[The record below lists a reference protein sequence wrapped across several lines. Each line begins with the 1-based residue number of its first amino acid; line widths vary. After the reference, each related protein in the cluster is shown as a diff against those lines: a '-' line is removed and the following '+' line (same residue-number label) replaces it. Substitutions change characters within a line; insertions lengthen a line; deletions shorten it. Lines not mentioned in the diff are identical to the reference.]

1 MPLNPLF
8 TVSITACVLGT
19 LFAGLAWFMAKAP
32 GLSQLR
38 PFALSSVSGAAYAAC
53 NAALLSPITPEAG
66 VWMSRVSTLVAGC
79 HGASWFF
86 YRAKREGRSLTRLEE
101 GLVTIGLAFGAL
113 SLVPGAI
120 YGGPREHVVPWAGA
134 VYRDALATPL
144 GDACFAFYAC
154 SLLVPLSRSARAL
167 VAGDRSEV
175 ADVVGM
181 SALLVT
187 GVHDSLVAARVIP
200 MPYLLDVGYLVLVTS
215 VAVSLAARFRATTI
229 DLHATKAELVARERL
244 AALGEM
250 SAVVAHEVRNPVG
263 VIFNAVAML
272 RRVSPTDPKREELL
286 AMVEE
291 EAERLK
297 RMIANLLDFA
307 KPPNV
312 TLTEV
317 DVTKLLT
324 NVATS
329 ARLAGGVEGANP
341 IERDHPRDEV
351 VVVPPAKPVHVACDP
366 ELMRQALLNL
376 VQNALQAEGRARA
389 VELRAREDRESV
401 VIEVVDD
408 GDGVAEQD
416 RERIFLPFFTTRPT
430 GVGLGL
436 PVVSRVVEAHGGEL
450 AYRTTDGGGATFG
463 IRLPRRGARRRS

>member
-1 MPLNPLF
+1 
-8 TVSITACVLGT
+8 
-19 LFAGLAWFMAKAP
+19 
-32 GLSQLR
+32 
-38 PFALSSVSGAAYAAC
+38 
-53 NAALLSPITPEAG
+53 
-66 VWMSRVSTLVAGC
+66 
-79 HGASWFF
+79 
-86 YRAKREGRSLTRLEE
+86 
-101 GLVTIGLAFGAL
+101 VTIGLAFGAL

-167 VAGDRSEV
+167 VAGDRSEI

-401 VIEVVDD
+401 GIEVVDD

>member
-86 YRAKREGRSLTRLEE
+86 YRAKREGRSLTRLEG

-167 VAGDRSEV
+167 VAGDRSEI

-401 VIEVVDD
+401 GIEVVDD

>member
-86 YRAKREGRSLTRLEE
+86 YRAKREGRSLTRLEG

-401 VIEVVDD
+401 GIEVVDD

>member
-167 VAGDRSEV
+167 VAGDRSEI

>member
-401 VIEVVDD
+401 GIEVVDD

>member
-167 VAGDRSEV
+167 VAGDRSEI

-401 VIEVVDD
+401 GIEVVDD